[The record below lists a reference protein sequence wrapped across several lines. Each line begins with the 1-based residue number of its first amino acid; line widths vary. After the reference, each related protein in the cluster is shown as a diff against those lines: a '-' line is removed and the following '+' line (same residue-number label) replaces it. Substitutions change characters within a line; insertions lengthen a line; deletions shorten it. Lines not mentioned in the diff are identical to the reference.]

1 MASATSRAAAPKP
14 SGRGSHAIRNAANSS
29 DRRRL
34 LVALRNKIADDLD
47 SGRVASR
54 DLASLSKRLM
64 DIAASIEAIDKG
76 ASKTSP
82 VAMALEV
89 EDEPMEDADGED

>member
-1 MASATSRAAAPKP
+1 MASTTRRAAAPKP
-14 SGRGSHAIRNAANSS
+14 SGRGSHTIRNAANSNE
-29 DRRRL
+29 RRRL

-76 ASKTSP
+76 ASKTNP